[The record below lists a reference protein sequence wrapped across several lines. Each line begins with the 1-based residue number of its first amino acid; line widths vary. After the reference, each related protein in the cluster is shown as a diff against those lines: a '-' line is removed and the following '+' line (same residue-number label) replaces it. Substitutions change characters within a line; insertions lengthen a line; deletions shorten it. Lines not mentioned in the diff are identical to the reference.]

1 MRQVRLQK
9 RQAGLNE
16 ARGGASKSRRV
27 SVMEVLMLKKWVV
40 LVCLAAFLGAGCSTV
55 GEVTGKTVKGV
66 ENAADDFKEGYR
78 KGKSE

>member
-1 MRQVRLQK
+1 MWR
-9 RQAGLNE
+9 
-16 ARGGASKSRRV
+16 
-27 SVMEVLMLKKWVV
+27 KWV
-40 LVCLAAFLGAGCSTV
+40 LLFCLAIFLGSGCSTV

>member
-1 MRQVRLQK
+1 M
-9 RQAGLNE
+9 NE
-16 ARGGASKSRRV
+16 ARGGALKSRRM
-27 SVMEVLMLKKWVV
+27 SVMEVLMMLKKLVV

>member
-1 MRQVRLQK
+1 MW
-9 RQAGLNE
+9 
-16 ARGGASKSRRV
+16 
-27 SVMEVLMLKKWVV
+27 KKWVV
-40 LVCLAAFLGAGCSTV
+40 LVCLAAFLGVGCSTV

>member
-1 MRQVRLQK
+1 MTGPLK
-9 RQAGLNE
+9 KAELNE
-16 ARGGASKSRRV
+16 SRVGALRRSPIV
-27 SVMEVLMLKKWVV
+27 EVRMWKKWVI

-66 ENAADDFKEGYR
+66 ENAAGDFKEGYR

>member
-1 MRQVRLQK
+1 MWR
-9 RQAGLNE
+9 
-16 ARGGASKSRRV
+16 
-27 SVMEVLMLKKWVV
+27 KWV
-40 LVCLAAFLGAGCSTV
+40 LLFCLAAFLGLGCSTV

>member
-1 MRQVRLQK
+1 M
-9 RQAGLNE
+9 
-16 ARGGASKSRRV
+16 
-27 SVMEVLMLKKWVV
+27 SVMEVLMLKKLVV